1 MAVTIDPGYGYSNTY
16 TNQASS
22 LYIGSGDSSILV
34 TSSAPYTASAY
45 GVTNSSV
52 LVSGSGAVGT
62 LYLINGGTINVNGLT
77 AGTVYPFALASA
89 SLSAGALYVI
99 Y

>member
-34 TSSAPYTASAY
+34 TSSTPYTAS
-45 GVTNSSV
+45 GVINSSV

-62 LYLINGGTINVNGLT
+62 LYLTNGGTINVNGLT